1 MSNEFRLYADTN
13 GLPEA
18 ASEMA
23 FTMNVHTQETSFQSE
38 TELYTI
44 CGFLSEEITYSSQAQ
59 YDNITTP
66 MAPNQLLWNMFKDE
80 TQRSLATYGYLTKK
94 TYSNSSTQSIT
105 LKFRAVSNSSLYNC
119 FVGTKKGTTNDP
131 VVIAKS
137 LMSASMNTVGK
148 TALFNFT
155 SPGNTE
161 VGRAVTGALEHTVV
175 PALLVAANVIGTP
188 FGVNFDSPSMELSKV
203 AHAAKVSANTAGNAI
218 SHPIDTLMVKNP
230 PVIRLL
236 IGNIFDKDY
245 MVIKTVDVTFS
256 KEFHTKGVP
265 LYADYTV
272 TLESLFNSSNQDDP
286 TKENIFGTGLV
297 ASKSYNVVVK

>member
-1 MSNEFRLYADTN
+1 MSNEFRLYSDTN
-13 GLPEA
+13 GFPEA
-18 ASEMA
+18 SGEMA
-23 FTMNVHTQETSFQSE
+23 FTMHVHTQETMFGSE
-38 TELYTI
+38 DELYQI
-44 CGFLSEEITYSSQAQ
+44 GGFLSEEITYSSQAQ

-66 MAPNQLLWNMFKDE
+66 MAPNHLLWNAFKDE
-80 TQRSLATYGYLTKK
+80 TQRSLGTYGYLTKK

-105 LKFRAVSNSSLYNC
+105 LKFRCVSNTELYNC
-119 FVGTKKGTTNDP
+119 WVGVENDVTNNP

-137 LMSASMNTVGK
+137 LMAASMNTVGK

-155 SPGNTE
+155 SPANTK
-161 VGRAVTGALEHTVV
+161 VGKAVAGALEHTVV
-175 PALLVAANVIGTP
+175 PVLLVAANVIGTP
-188 FGVNFDSPSMELSKV
+188 FGVNFNSPSMELSKV
-203 AHAAKVSANTAGNAI
+203 YDAAKASASTGGNAI
-218 SHPIDTLMVKNP
+218 SHPIDTLLVKNP
-230 PVIRLL
+230 PVVRLF